1 MKKLIIIISL
11 LFVNTA
17 YSQSHRIPQRIY
29 NYSLS
34 YGPRGNSMY
43 YSAGYEF
50 SRDNTNASIGFGY
63 GKIMTEL
70 NLFNP
75 NRLTIN
81 GTPNEMYVGLNYVY
95 TNKDFKWLM
104 LVGGGGYSITG
115 SNQILFKVGM
125 NIRVSYPL
133 YLTTTFYQT
142 DRPQLMIGG
151 KLFIF

>member
-1 MKKLIIIISL
+1 
-11 LFVNTA
+11 
-17 YSQSHRIPQRIY
+17 
-29 NYSLS
+29 
-34 YGPRGNSMY
+34 MY